1 MKKDEIIVL
10 LKEQLQQSNA
20 TVGSLTAQVNE
31 LIERI
36 KSLEELLVQKG
47 IAIDK
52 VKRRTRR
59 SASLFQARS
68 LNVRRRIHKT
78 R

>member
-1 MKKDEIIVL
+1 M
-10 LKEQLQQSNA
+10 S
-20 TVGSLTAQVNE
+20 SLTALVNE
-31 LIERI
+31 LIERM

-52 VKRRTRR
+52 ANRQNRALGKLVSGKKSER
-59 SASLFQARS
+59 QKK
-68 LNVRRRIHKT
+68 IHKT